1 MTPSLIAFARAV
13 PGTGDI
19 VRINFRLGWTGTG
32 WARALSMAL
41 VHPPVRSPAP
51 QDPVSWRARLL
62 PGHLDV
68 PWRPGAQPTP
78 TQAGPGPGEPAEG
91 GPQPTAAR
99 PATSAAPYHAGGLP
113 VSAGQPNG
121 VAVAGM
127 VLGIL
132 AVVFEWF
139 GLITLALA
147 IAAVVLGA
155 VGASRSA
162 VTGTGRRQGVA
173 GVALGIIGLAAY
185 LFWGAI
191 SAGILWFI

>member
-1 MTPSLIAFARAV
+1 MITLLVTLFVVGSVAVLSRIAYVAPARG
-13 PGTGDI
+13 P
-19 VRINFRLGWTGTG
+19 
-32 WARALSMAL
+32 M
-41 VHPPVRSPAP
+41 PA
-51 QDPVSWRARLL
+51 QDPISWRPCGR
-62 PGHLDV
+62 PGGLA
-68 PWRPGAQPTP
+68 PRWRPGGPLGLVQAGVRAGDPAGGDPQPAGTP
-78 TQAGPGPGEPAEG
+78 GPSGPGPDTG
-91 GPQPTAAR
+91 AA
-99 PATSAAPYHAGGLP
+99 AAPYHASGLEIP
-113 VSAGQPNG
+113 ARQPNG

-162 VTGTGRRQGVA
+162 ATGTGHRQGVI
-173 GVALGIIGLAAY
+173 GIVLGIIGLAAY

-191 SAGILWFI
+191 SAGILWLI